1 MKHALI
7 VCLILLATLAAGPVV
22 RAEGTVSI
30 EMPYAF
36 AVPSG
41 ARSAAAFMT
50 LRYPVASD
58 AESGTVPDRLMQ
70 VQTPVAGRAEI
81 HTILIDDNTM
91 MMRKVPVL
99 PLPPGGRMELSPQGA
114 HIMMMEL
121 RQPLKAGESFP
132 MTLVFEKAGSVEI
145 AVPVRAPGDMP
156 QVASEMTGVVRADS
170 NAEPPEEKDVHDEL
184 EETLGHGYHH

>member
-1 MKHALI
+1 MKHAVI
-7 VCLILLATLAAGPVV
+7 TCLILLATLAAGPVA
-22 RAEGTVSI
+22 RAENAISI

-50 LRYPVASD
+50 LRYP
-58 AESGTVPDRLMQ
+58 ESGVVPDRLMQ

-81 HTILIDDNTM
+81 HAILIDDNTM

-99 PLPPGGRMELSPQGA
+99 PLPPGGRLELSPQGA

-156 QVASEMTGVVRADS
+156 QVASEMTGVVKADS
-170 NAEPPEEKDVHDEL
+170 GVEPPEEKDVHDEL
-184 EETLGHGYHH
+184 EETLDHGHHH